1 MKNQPS
7 VSPRKVLENRYNSV
21 RYDILLIFIFTVINI
36 LLPLLTDSN
45 TFFLFS
51 AEVPYYIFAIGWAM
65 VEGEML
71 SSIVYPLVLALLI
84 TVPYL
89 LFWIFSKKRY
99 GWMIAALVYFS
110 IDCLFLGAMSLSL
123 EYLAEIIFHL
133 VALGLLIYGVVLGAK
148 LKKMP
153 KDEPSAETPMAEGH
167 SSEENQ

>member
-36 LLPLLTDSN
+36 LLPLLTDSS
-45 TFFLFS
+45 TFFLFA

-99 GWMIAALVYFS
+99 GWMIAALV
-110 IDCLFLGAMSLSL
+110 
-123 EYLAEIIFHL
+123 
-133 VALGLLIYGVVLGAK
+133 
-148 LKKMP
+148 
-153 KDEPSAETPMAEGH
+153 
-167 SSEENQ
+167 